1 MIQLN
6 FSVRNPWSDH
16 FKNIACKV
24 FNTPFKNKFI
34 EIEVTKDSS
43 IVAFSI
49 DLTTRQSHAGLEFE
63 IGLLGYCFRFN
74 FYDSRHWNY
83 NLKCWEG
90 YE

>member
-34 EIEVTKDSS
+34 EIEVTKD
-43 IVAFSI
+43 
-49 DLTTRQSHAGLEFE
+49 
-63 IGLLGYCFRFN
+63 
-74 FYDSRHWNY
+74 
-83 NLKCWEG
+83 
-90 YE
+90 